1 MSSSESSADLMNR
14 LSIAMEEEKE
24 EMKAENAALKAQV
37 KELMIA
43 VDALN
48 KEKETFIEDHDAMAD
63 RIAQLEA
70 KLKARATGA
79 TGAAEDAGDQDDD
92 APDYTDPP
100 DVPEDDPDKSVNEDD
115 IPLIVAP
122 EWRVS
127 NILKRI
133 KEGDRITLNN
143 FQWIELYST
152 ENRVLHALK
161 FRARVIKAYKQMCLR
176 FAKDHT
182 LPTNDNTIPTDF
194 EVVKHDLK
202 KLATLNDHAFIRAMF
217 KVEY

>member
-1 MSSSESSADLMNR
+1 
-14 LSIAMEEEKE
+14 
-24 EMKAENAALKAQV
+24 
-37 KELMIA
+37 MIA

-48 KEKETFIEDHDAMAD
+48 KEKEAFVEDHDAMAD

-70 KLKARATGA
+70 KLKARAAGA
-79 TGAAEDAGDQDDD
+79 ADAAEDASAADD

-122 EWRVS
+122 EWRVAY
-127 NILKRI
+127 ILKRI
-133 KEGDRITLNN
+133 KEADRITLYNIK
-143 FQWIELYST
+143 WIELYST

-161 FRARVIKAYKQMCLR
+161 FRARIVKAYKQMCLR
-176 FAKDHT
+176 FAKDYT
-182 LPTNDNTIPTDF
+182 LPTKDNTIPTDF
-194 EVVKHDLK
+194 DVVKHDLRR
-202 KLATLNDHAFIRAMF
+202 LATLNDHAFIRAMF